1 MNQHNFMEGAE
12 PDSVRL
18 NRFVDSMPYMPREVT
33 KLRFGIGD
41 GYAYSIEEIAR
52 IFKTTKPNMVA
63 LLKEIRNLL
72 REEKLLDAAE
82 ESKLRALIRSHP
94 PRDPDLDGCD

>member
-1 MNQHNFMEGAE
+1 MNEHNFKEGAE

-18 NRFVDSMPYMPREVT
+18 IRFVDSMPYMPREVA

-41 GYAYSIEEIAR
+41 GYAYSIQEIAS

-63 LLKEIRNLL
+63 LLKKIRGLL
-72 REEKLLDAAE
+72 RQEKLLDAAE
-82 ESKLRALIRSHP
+82 ESKLRASIRSHP
-94 PRDPDLDGCD
+94 PRDPDFDSGG